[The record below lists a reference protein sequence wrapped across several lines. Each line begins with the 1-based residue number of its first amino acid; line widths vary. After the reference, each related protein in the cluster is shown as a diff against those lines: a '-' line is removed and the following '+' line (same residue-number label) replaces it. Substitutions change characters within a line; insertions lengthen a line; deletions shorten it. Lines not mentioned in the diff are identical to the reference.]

1 MNDKRPVKSWRNSGN
16 MLDSKKAPPK
26 YRGGKFTFLSFLV
39 VAGCLAVVKAIN
51 PDIPLRSP
59 VIMLTSIALACGIM
73 AYIAG
78 RDR

>member
-1 MNDKRPVKSWRNSGN
+1 MSEKRPLKNWRSSGN
-16 MLDSKKAPPK
+16 LLERNKSPQK
-26 YRGGKFTFLSFLV
+26 YRGGKFTIISFLV
-39 VAGCLAVVKAIN
+39 VAGCLAVVKAVN

-73 AYIAG
+73 AFIAG